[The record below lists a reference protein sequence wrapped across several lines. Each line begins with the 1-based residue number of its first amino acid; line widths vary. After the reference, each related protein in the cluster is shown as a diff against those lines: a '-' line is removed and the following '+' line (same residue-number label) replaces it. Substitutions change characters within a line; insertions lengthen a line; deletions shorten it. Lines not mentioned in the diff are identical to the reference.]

1 MTNLDFNRFYLAV
14 MFRIDWLW
22 PVGNSGNGKMGSDSD
37 QTHLLGEKKGK
48 ESKMIQG
55 FQPKQLD

>member
-1 MTNLDFNRFYLAV
+1 